1 MCKKPALL
9 IAISGIVFVSWAQE
23 PAAQQIAEDLLESA
37 GEELTD
43 DTDIQEILD
52 DLDYFRQNPLNINSA
67 TSDELSRLHVLSEL
81 QIAKLIA
88 YRQKTGI
95 LYSIFEMA
103 SIEDFT
109 PDVVEKLESFICFGL
124 PEKYSGTKKSSGDL
138 FLRTGRTFS
147 TENQSGMPAEG
158 SPERY
163 YLRMKGAGTRMNYG
177 LVAEKDPGE
186 AFFSQ
191 SNRHGFDYTSAFV
204 NFGAGPTGSR
214 VYAGDFQVR
223 FGQGLV
229 ASQGFSMG
237 KSAETTQVFKSNEG
251 IRSYSSTD
259 ENQFFRGMAAQ
270 LNFRKWTV
278 YPFVALNRLDA
289 HVDTLDDQTEFGA
302 FQTSGYHS
310 KGSEL
315 TGENALTQAAGG
327 GHVTYAYNR
336 WSFGFTAV
344 YTHFNAALNRSD
356 EPYNQFLP
364 EGKENLS
371 AGLNWKGSV
380 KNIFFFGETAL
391 GKNSGRA
398 ILTGVLLKPAPNAEC
413 AVVYRNINK
422 TYFSFFSNGFTESSR
437 VNDEQALY
445 LGVKMYPAPRW
456 MLRAYADFFKHKW
469 IKYLSSA
476 PSSGTEFFAQVS
488 FQPDRETNLLLR
500 FFQED
505 KEQRFSSGSLKYN
518 DQQLINRIRFHA
530 TREINEQLSVKSR
543 LEFSFYRKQ
552 SSEKGF
558 LIYQDLVFKPPEKRY
573 AMNGRLAYFR
583 TDGYYSR
590 LYAYENDLLYS
601 FSVPALFGHGV
612 RSYFNFQYRIRNRF
626 TLWLKLALSHQ
637 LARDDGEQHMDASSK
652 SEFKLQ
658 FRYQF

>member
-1 MCKKPALL
+1 MCKKLALL
-9 IAISGIVFVSWAQE
+9 VWISGITVISLAQE
-23 PAAQQIAEDLLESA
+23 PAVQQIAEDLLESA

-52 DLDYFRQNPLNINSA
+52 DLEYFRQNPLNINSA

-81 QIAKLIA
+81 QINKLIA
-88 YRQKTGI
+88 YREKTGTI
-95 LYSIFEMA
+95 YSIFEMA
-103 SIEDFT
+103 SIDDFT
-109 PDVVEKLESFICFGL
+109 PDVVQKLESFICFDL
-124 PEKYSGTKKSSGDL
+124 QDKYSGTKKSSGDL

-147 TENQSGMPAEG
+147 SENQTGIPAEG

-163 YLRMKGAGTRMNYG
+163 YLRMKRTTARVNYG

-186 AFFSQ
+186 AFFGQ
-191 SNRHGFDYTSAFV
+191 SNKHGFDYTSAFV
-204 NFGAGPTGSR
+204 NFSAGQAGSR
-214 VYAGDFQVR
+214 IFAGDFQLR

-270 LNFRKWTV
+270 LNYRKFIV

-289 HVDTLDDQTEFGA
+289 HVDTLDDETEFGA

-315 TGENALTQAAGG
+315 AGENALTQAAGG
-327 GHVTYAYNR
+327 GHVTYSYNR
-336 WSFGFTAV
+336 WSFGLTAV
-344 YTHFNAALNRSD
+344 YTHFNAELNRSV

-371 AGLNWKGSV
+371 AGFNWKGSV
-380 KNIFFFGETAL
+380 KNIFFFGETAV
-391 GKNSGRA
+391 GKNSGKA
-398 ILTGVLLKPAPNAEC
+398 ILTGVLLKPAPNAEWS
-413 AVVYRNINK
+413 VVYRNINK
-422 TYFSFFSNGFTESSR
+422 TYFSYFSNGFTESSR
-437 VNDEQALY
+437 VNDEHALY

-456 MLRAYADFFKHKW
+456 ILRAYADFFKHKW
-469 IKYLSSA
+469 IKYLTTA
-476 PSSGTEFFAQVS
+476 PSSGAEFFAQIS
-488 FQPDRETNLLLR
+488 FQPDRETNLLVR

-505 KEQRFSSGSLKYN
+505 KEQKFSSGSLKYN
-518 DQQLINRIRFHA
+518 DQQLINRIRFNFI
-530 TREINEQLSVKSR
+530 RELNEQLTIKSR
-543 LEFSFYRKQ
+543 LEFSFYTKQ

-558 LIYQDLVFKPPEKRY
+558 LIYQDVVFKPLEKRF

-601 FSVPALFGHGV
+601 FSVPALFGQGI
-612 RSYFNFQYRIRNRF
+612 RSYFNFQYRFRDRF
-626 TLWLKLALSHQ
+626 TLWLKLASTYQ
-637 LARDDGEQHMDASSK
+637 FARDDGEQLIDASSK
-652 SEFKLQ
+652 TELKLQ
-658 FRYQF
+658 FRYEF